1 MTRPPSRVLIPVVL
15 VVLALAGFLAWRTFG
30 KQDDKPLTLYGNVD
44 IREVNLSFRVDGR
57 VAELMVDE
65 GDAVRAGQVIARLDP
80 DPLRTELEES
90 QANIAAQQSQL
101 SLLQAGNRAEDI
113 AQAQATVEERRAALR
128 DAQAD
133 VSRLAQLRGSG
144 ATSERS
150 YENAASARD
159 EAAARLRNAEQGL
172 REQRAGSRPEEIR
185 TARANVER
193 ARASA
198 DRVRLRLQ
206 DTELRAPS
214 DGVVLTR
221 AVEKGAI
228 VSAGTTAF
236 TEALANP
243 VWARI
248 YVDARNLGLVAPGA
262 IVNMT
267 TDAAPGKVYRGR
279 VGYVSPTAEFT
290 PKTVETPELRT
301 DLVYR
306 ARVVV
311 LNPDSRLRQGMPIT
325 VQLANGARPVKD

>member
-1 MTRPPSRVLIPVVL
+1 MLVPVIIAAIVVAALI
-15 VVLALAGFLAWRTFG
+15 AWRTFG
-30 KQDDKPLTLYGNVD
+30 HSDDKPLTLYGNVD
-44 IREVNLSFRVDGR
+44 IREVNLSFRVEGR
-57 VAELMVDE
+57 VADLMVDE
-65 GDAVRAGQVIARLDP
+65 GDQVRAGQLLARLDP

-90 QANIAAQQSQL
+90 EANVSAQQSQL
-101 SLLQAGNRAEDI
+101 SLLRAGNRSEDI
-113 AQAQATVEERRAALR
+113 AQAQATVEERLAALR

-133 VSRLAQLRGSG
+133 VTRLAQLRDSG
-144 ATSERS
+144 ATSVRA
-150 YENAASARD
+150 YENATSARD
-159 EAAARLRNAEQGL
+159 EAAARLRNAEQAL

-185 TARANVER
+185 QARANVER
-193 ARASA
+193 AKAA
-198 DRVRLRLQ
+198 AERVRLRLQ

-228 VSAGTTAF
+228 VSAGSTAF

-267 TDAAPGKVYRGR
+267 TDAAPGKVYKGR
-279 VGYVSPTAEFT
+279 IGYVSPTAEFT

-311 LNPDSRLRQGMPIT
+311 LNPDNRLRQGMPIT
-325 VQLANGARPVKD
+325 VQLANGAKPVKD